1 MFKFIINIRVYQSHF
16 YDGLIDLLKAGPWR
30 MYYMYNWN
38 FLIFISVTNLLLF
51 ANVAAFLA
59 VHLWFEEKHLK
70 IILFL
75 FLLQYMKLQIIM
87 LCSVL
92 SVSDFLK
99 YCVKAGAFQ
108 LQSGAELFHRGQE
121 RPGCSF
127 LFLNLSF
134 HTKLLWPSI
143 FLRFL

>member
-1 MFKFIINIRVYQSHF
+1 MFKFIINIPVYQSHF

-92 SVSDFLK
+92 RALVIFWNIVLK
-99 YCVKAGAFQ
+99 QEPSNFSLEPNYFTEAKK
-108 LQSGAELFHRGQE
+108 GQDV
-121 RPGCSF
+121 
-127 LFLNLSF
+127 
-134 HTKLLWPSI
+134 
-143 FLRFL
+143 RFCF